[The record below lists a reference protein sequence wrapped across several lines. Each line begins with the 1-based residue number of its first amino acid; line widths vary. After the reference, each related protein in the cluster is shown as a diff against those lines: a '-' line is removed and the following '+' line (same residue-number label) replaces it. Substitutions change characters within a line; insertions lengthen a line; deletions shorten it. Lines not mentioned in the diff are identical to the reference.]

1 MKLKT
6 ALRITRVGV
15 ALALL
20 FLFLWPLFKTQI
32 LLYLWLGAS
41 FAVVAS
47 KAFFYRCPHCRR
59 YLYRVYG
66 RCCPYCGK
74 ELGL

>member
-20 FLFLWPLFKTQI
+20 FLFLWLLFKTQI

-66 RCCPYCGK
+66 RRCPYCGK

>member
-6 ALRITRVGV
+6 DLRITRVGV

-20 FLFLWPLFKTQI
+20 FLFLWLLLKTQI
-32 LLYLWLGAS
+32 LLYLCLGAS

-47 KAFFYRCPHCRR
+47 KAVFYRCPHCRR

-66 RCCPYCGK
+66 KYCPYCGK

>member
-20 FLFLWPLFKTQI
+20 FLFLWLLFKTQI

-66 RCCPYCGK
+66 RCCPYSGK

>member
-20 FLFLWPLFKTQI
+20 FLFLWLLFKT
-32 LLYLWLGAS
+32 
-41 FAVVAS
+41 
-47 KAFFYRCPHCRR
+47 
-59 YLYRVYG
+59 
-66 RCCPYCGK
+66 
-74 ELGL
+74 

>member
-20 FLFLWPLFKTQI
+20 FLFLWLLFKTQI

-74 ELGL
+74 ELSL

>member
-20 FLFLWPLFKTQI
+20 FLFLWLPFKTQI

>member
-20 FLFLWPLFKTQI
+20 FLFLWMLFKTQI

-66 RCCPYCGK
+66 RCCPYFGK

>member
-20 FLFLWPLFKTQI
+20 FLFLWLLFKTQI

-74 ELGL
+74 ETGL

>member
-20 FLFLWPLFKTQI
+20 FLFLWLLLKTQI

>member
-20 FLFLWPLFKTQI
+20 FLFLWLLFKTQI

-66 RCCPYCGK
+66 MCCPYCSK

>member
-20 FLFLWPLFKTQI
+20 FLFLWLLFKTQI

-47 KAFFYRCPHCRR
+47 KAFFYRGPHCRR

>member
-20 FLFLWPLFKTQI
+20 FLFLWLLFKTQI

>member
-20 FLFLWPLFKTQI
+20 FLFLWLLFKTQI

-66 RCCPYCGK
+66 RCCPHCGK
-74 ELGL
+74 ETGL

>member
-15 ALALL
+15 ALTVL
-20 FLFLWPLFKTQI
+20 FYFLWLLFKTQI

>member
-20 FLFLWPLFKTQI
+20 FLFLWLLLKTQI
-32 LLYLWLGAS
+32 LLYLCLGAS
-41 FAVVAS
+41 SAVLAS
-47 KAFFYRCPHCRR
+47 KAVFYRCPHCRHR
-59 YLYRVYG
+59 LYRVSGKY
-66 RCCPYCGK
+66 CPYCGK

>member
-20 FLFLWPLFKTQI
+20 FLFLWLLFNTQI

>member
-6 ALRITRVGV
+6 ALRITRVCA

-20 FLFLWPLFKTQI
+20 FLFLWLLFKTQI

-66 RCCPYCGK
+66 KYCPYCGK
-74 ELGL
+74 ETGL

>member
-20 FLFLWPLFKTQI
+20 FLFLWLLFKKQI
-32 LLYLWLGAS
+32 VLYLWLGAS